1 MNNVSKNPAEKP
13 MVLAEMDMAG
23 LASWGLGQM
32 AYVKPMLSDD
42 VSRLF
47 PDAPEIQPG
56 LQLFALLSASGE
68 PILLTD
74 NRDAA
79 VANAWAH
86 DLETVSLH

>member
-1 MNNVSKNPAEKP
+1 MNRLTKNPAEKP
-13 MVLAEMDMAG
+13 LVLAEMDMAG

>member
-1 MNNVSKNPAEKP
+1 MTHNTKTPAFIADRP
-13 MVLAEMDMAG
+13 LDVAE
-23 LASWGLGQM
+23 LASFGLGQM
-32 AYVKPMLSDD
+32 AYVKPISSDE
-42 VSRLF
+42 VARMF
-47 PDAPEIQPG
+47 PQAPKIQPG
-56 LQLFALLSASGE
+56 VQLFALVSARGE